1 MIDRAKT
8 TAILKTVRRTGL
20 MDPIKLGALGGAGV
34 LWGPSVATPYAAAA
48 IRHPNRAALVD
59 DYGTLTYRQLDWRS
73 TRVAGALNAA
83 GVKRGV
89 SVGLLCRNHRGFV
102 EANLAAAK
110 LGARVVYLNTGLP
123 AGQLDEV
130 VAREQISHV
139 IADREF
145 VNRLG
150 DSSGGISVIVAAP
163 EDEESWTFPELKRWR
178 MPMQMPRPWKII
190 DPILLTSGTSGAPK
204 GAERSSGADAAGAAM
219 AFLEAIPLQK
229 GDVFSIP
236 APLFHGWGISQLLVA
251 ATLSGTVLLRRAFD
265 PVQIAADI
273 EAHGA
278 EVLVAVPVMLH
289 RMLEVDV
296 DYDLSTLRITET
308 SGSALPGDLAT
319 RWMDSFGDNLYN
331 MYGSTEVGQV
341 SVATPEHLRAN
352 PASGGTPLR
361 GIGLR
366 ILDDDAKPVHHGQIG
381 RIAIK
386 SPTLFDGYTSGG
398 TKEVC
403 DEHMLIGDQGY
414 LDVDGTLIVVGRAD
428 DMIISGGENVY
439 PINIER
445 RLLSHR
451 LVSDA
456 AVVGVP
462 NADLGHKVRAVIVPV
477 DEASPALT
485 KKLKAHLALELAPYE
500 MPREYVYVKELPRN
514 LSGKTLRSKLMGS
527 LSSLKDSNNE
537 KVAK

>member
-1 MIDRAKT
+1 MIDRDTATAIAKT
-8 TAILKTVRRTGL
+8 IHRTGL
-20 MDPIKLGALGGAGV
+20 TDPIQLGALTGASV

-48 IRHPNRAALVD
+48 IRHPNRAALID

-73 TRVAGALNAA
+73 TRVAGALNAI

-130 VAREQISHV
+130 VGREQISHIV
-139 IADREF
+139 ADREF
-145 VNRLG
+145 ADRLG
-150 DSSGGISVIVAAP
+150 ETSDRAKVVIAAP
-163 EDEESWTFPELKRWR
+163 EDDDGWSFPELKRWR
-178 MPMQMPRPWKII
+178 MPMQLPRPWKIV

-204 GAERSSGADAAGAAM
+204 GAERSSGAASAGAAM
-219 AFLEAIPLQK
+219 AFLEAVPLNR
-229 GDVFSIP
+229 GDVFAIP

-251 ATLSGTVLLRRAFD
+251 ASLSGTVLLRRSFD
-265 PVQIAADI
+265 PGQVTADI

-278 EVLVAVPVMLH
+278 DVLVAVPVMLH
-289 RMLEVDV
+289 RILEAEVSD
-296 DYDLSTLRITET
+296 DLSTLRVTET

-319 RWMDSFGDNLYN
+319 RWMDAFGDNLYN

-341 SVATPEHLRAN
+341 SVASPEQLRAD

-366 ILDDDAKPVHHGQIG
+366 ILDDEAKPVETGQIG
-381 RIAIK
+381 RIAIN

-398 TKEVC
+398 TKDVF
-403 DEHMLIGDQGY
+403 DGHMMIGDQGY
-414 LDVDGTLIVVGRAD
+414 LETDGTLIVVGRAD
-428 DMIISGGENVY
+428 DMIVSGGENVY

-445 RLLSHR
+445 RLLSHK
-451 LVSDA
+451 LVSAA

-462 NADLGHKVRAVIVPV
+462 DPDLGHKVRAVIVAKG
-477 DEASPALT
+477 EASPALT

-500 MPREYVYVKELPRN
+500 MPREYVYVTELPRN
-514 LSGKTLRSKLMGS
+514 LSGKTLRNKLLGS
-527 LSSLKDSNNE
+527 LSSIKNSNNE
-537 KVAK
+537 KVKK